1 MCLLCLDIVY
11 VIYRLFNE
19 STLWIVGSAILEE
32 SMFKIQGN
40 IASYVSI
47 ASAKS
52 VSYMCYIK
60 YTMY

>member
-1 MCLLCLDIVY
+1 MCLFCLDIVY
-11 VIYRLFNE
+11 VIYRLFNK
-19 STLWIVGSAILEE
+19 STLWIGGSAILEE

-52 VSYMCYIK
+52 VS
-60 YTMY
+60 